1 LDIFA
6 LRICSMADWLHII
19 LHPHTVGIPASASHF
34 FQIFVTVACDQIW
47 FARNKAHHEN
57 LVPNA
62 MTISAKINRLS
73 NEHYGAWKI
82 QVTPYFSAWTRPIAS
97 TFKINYDTAI
107 MNTFLAQS
115 AVCRDS
121 NGLVIQCLAQ
131 VSPHCSAIYGEA
143 FTALLAAQ
151 LSLSLKLPLVIFEGD
166 SLMVTLAINNPS
178 ITQDW

>member
-82 QVTPYFSAWTRPIAS
+82 QVTPSFPVDKVNCIYFQ
-97 TFKINYDTAI
+97 D
-107 MNTFLAQS
+107 
-115 AVCRDS
+115 
-121 NGLVIQCLAQ
+121 
-131 VSPHCSAIYGEA
+131 
-143 FTALLAAQ
+143 Q
-151 LSLSLKLPLVIFEGD
+151 L
-166 SLMVTLAINNPS
+166 
-178 ITQDW
+178 